1 MSKKPTSQ
9 KSATLLGISVGSA
22 LAAGWLGSLFT
33 APAIPTWYAALEK
46 PFFSP
51 PNWLFAPVWTVLYLL
66 MGVALFLILMVTKS
80 QKQKKTAVGLY
91 ATQLVV
97 NIAWSVA
104 FFGFR
109 SPELGLFVIL
119 VLDALVAAT
128 IKSFWPL
135 SKTAALLLLPYMAWI
150 SFATLLNLAIV
161 LLN

>member
-1 MSKKPTSQ
+1 MSKKQ
-9 KSATLLGISVGSA
+9 KSQNSLALLGISVGSA

-80 QKQKKTAVGLY
+80 QKQKKTAVALY

-119 VLDALVAAT
+119 VLDGLVAAT

>member
-1 MSKKPTSQ
+1 MSKKQKTQ
-9 KSATLLGISVGSA
+9 NKSALFVASLGTAV
-22 LAAGWLGSLFT
+22 AAGWLGSLFT
-33 APAIPTWYAALEK
+33 APAIPTWYTTLEK

-51 PNWLFAPVWTVLYLL
+51 PNWLFAPVWTVLYLF
-66 MGVALFLILMVTKS
+66 MGWAIFLILTSNKA
-80 QKQKKTAVGLY
+80 QKHKATALGLY
-91 ATQLVV
+91 ATQLLV

-119 VLDALVAAT
+119 LLDGLVAAT